1 MLEPI
6 FDKDSFK
13 VLSVFSLSPGS
24 RLRRNEIKAMTRLN
38 NVTLDN
44 ALARLSNCGIVKIEK
59 NLYELNFEKDETKK
73 VIELVSRQYKEL
85 RELPLN
91 VFFVLSDAVD
101 ALSTVKGVEVY
112 LFGSYA
118 KLVYRE
124 KSDIDLAVILKPGQ
138 KAPDLTKL
146 SAKLEK
152 IYGKKVQIHD
162 FESEAF
168 YKNKKDPLVSE
179 ILRNGVKL
187 L

>member
-6 FDKDSFK
+6 FDKDCFK
-13 VLSVFSLSPGS
+13 VLSVFSISPGS
-24 RLRRNEIKAMTRLN
+24 RFRRNELKDMIRLN

-44 ALARLSNCGIVKIEK
+44 ALARLINCGLIKIEK
-59 NLYELNFEKDETKK
+59 NLYQLNFEKDETKN

-85 RELPLN
+85 RELPLT
-91 VFFVLSDAVD
+91 VFLLLSDVVD
-101 ALSTVKGVEVY
+101 TLSTVKGVEVY

-118 KLVYRE
+118 KLVYKE
-124 KSDIDLAVILKPGQ
+124 KSDIDLAVIFKPGQ
-138 KAPDLTKL
+138 KVPDLTKL
-146 SAKLEK
+146 SVKLEK
-152 IYGKKVQIHD
+152 IHGKKIQIHD

-168 YKNKKDPLVSE
+168 YKNKKDPLVND